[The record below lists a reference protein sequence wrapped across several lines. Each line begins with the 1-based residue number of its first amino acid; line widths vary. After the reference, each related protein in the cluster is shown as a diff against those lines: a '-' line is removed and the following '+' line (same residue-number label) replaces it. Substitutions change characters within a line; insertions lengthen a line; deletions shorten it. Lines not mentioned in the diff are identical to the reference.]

1 MSAEKVLAD
10 LETAYVAEDAR
21 AKVRSH
27 PKGWEPG
34 VEQDGFGGT
43 LTCEAE
49 SLEPLA
55 NYDDVLRFNGLDPT
69 NIEVVGLVQS
79 RSWDAAIGDGKVQRM
94 HYHKVNWRFK
104 RAGVGLSDLIAEVKK
119 HKVRKPAR
127 REFSELP
134 PRAFVMEMGDLQL
147 GKVDGDGLL
156 GTTRRALEG
165 IDRAVARLQ
174 AVRKFHNIT
183 SVYLPWLGDC
193 IEGFNSQGGQL
204 QWRVQSTLTDQVLLL
219 QRLMLAQVKAFA
231 PLVPR
236 VVVPVVPGNHDEAV
250 RSNGSKGPTTTYT
263 DSWALHA
270 ARTIGDTLKE
280 NEGYSHV
287 SVVVPARDELTITLD
302 VEGTITGLAHGHQF
316 GSNVERWWAGQAHG
330 CQPIGD
336 ATLLLGAHKHHLV
349 VIRNGFK
356 TFIQCPSLDGGS
368 QWWKHQTGVDSPPG
382 IVTLVVGGG
391 GWSDLEVL

>member
-1 MSAEKVLAD
+1 MSAEQVLAD
-10 LETAYVAEDAR
+10 LTSAYVAEDDR
-21 AKVRSH
+21 AVARSH
-27 PKGWEPG
+27 PRGWEPG
-34 VEQDGFGGT
+34 VEMDGEGGT
-43 LTCEAE
+43 ITLSTDT
-49 SLEPLA
+49 LEPLKS
-55 NYDDVLRFNGLDPT
+55 YDDALRFVGVDPEG
-69 NIEVVGLVQS
+69 IEVLEPIQS
-79 RSWDAAIGDGKVQRM
+79 RAWDANLGDGKVQRM
-94 HYHKVNWRFK
+94 YYHKVSWRRVRAGIGAAALLAEIKAHTVRK
-104 RAGVGLSDLIAEVKK
+104 RAVAKGTGE
-119 HKVRKPAR
+119 
-127 REFSELP
+127 

-165 IDRAVARLQ
+165 IDRAVARLE
-174 AVRKFHNIT
+174 ALRKVHNVT

-204 QWRVQSTLTDQVLLL
+204 QWRVQATLTDQVLLL

-231 PLVPR
+231 PLAER

-270 ARTIGDTLKE
+270 ARTLGDTLSE
-280 NEGYSHV
+280 NRGYDHV
-287 SVVVPARDELTITLD
+287 SIRVPARDELTLTLD
-302 VEGTITGLAHGHQF
+302 FEGTLVGMAHGHQF
-316 GSNVERWWAGQAHG
+316 GSNVERWWGAQAHG

-349 VIRNGFK
+349 IQRNGYK
-356 TFIQCPSLDGGS
+356 TFIQCPALDGGS
-368 QWWKHQTGVDSPPG
+368 QWWKHQTGMESPPG
-382 IVTLVVGGG
+382 IVTLLVGGG